1 MIRAGR
7 ADRLG
12 WALAAGLAG
21 YVLFATLD
29 WRLPDA
35 EGVPFGPTWAAL
47 ALAGVLG
54 ARFVRRRWE
63 PLAVLAIAAIA
74 AALLTDLTQF
84 RGQPL
89 RDLGIYLKAGERFST
104 GAPVYLTGLV
114 TARPADLTDYPF
126 LYPPPV
132 LPVFAL
138 LAALPRPIVEAGWLA
153 GSVAAAVGGLRL
165 LGLPWRW
172 AVAALAWP
180 PFLQGLYVGNVSVLA
195 FALFAAAPWFGTGL
209 VLSAIL
215 KPYAAVASLWLVR
228 ERRLPP
234 LVAGAVAVAALGLVT
249 LPVVGL
255 DAWWAWIEGLRLY
268 SASQPLLPEYLY
280 GLGLPRYVPS
290 PAFAGLAA
298 GAVAWAWLGRGR
310 EGLARFGVAT
320 VVAAPSAFAHGFL
333 VALPAF
339 LGLRTAWLWV
349 ALGITSVAPGVAW
362 WLAILVAVAAS
373 SLPGLRREDGG
384 SPWPAAPTR

>member
-1 MIRAGR
+1 MAARGAG
-7 ADRLG
+7 DQI
-12 WALAAGLAG
+12 
-21 YVLFATLD
+21 VK
-29 WRLPDA
+29 
-35 EGVPFGPTWAAL
+35 
-47 ALAGVLG
+47 
-54 ARFVRRRWE
+54 
-63 PLAVLAIAAIA
+63 
-74 AALLTDLTQF
+74 
-84 RGQPL
+84 
-89 RDLGIYLKAGERFST
+89 LKAPATKSILVIEDQPIARST
-104 GAPVYLTGLV
+104 LRRQLEYYGFTVLEGS
-114 TARPADLTDYPF
+114 TA
-126 LYPPPV
+126 
-132 LPVFAL
+132 
-138 LAALPRPIVEAGWLA
+138 
-153 GSVAAAVGGLRL
+153 
-165 LGLPWRW
+165 
-172 AVAALAWP
+172 
-180 PFLQGLYVGNVSVLA
+180 
-195 FALFAAAPWFGTGL
+195 
-209 VLSAIL
+209 
-215 KPYAAVASLWLVR
+215 
-228 ERRLPP
+228 
-234 LVAGAVAVAALGLVT
+234 
-249 LPVVGL
+249 
-255 DAWWAWIEGLRLY
+255 IEGLRLY